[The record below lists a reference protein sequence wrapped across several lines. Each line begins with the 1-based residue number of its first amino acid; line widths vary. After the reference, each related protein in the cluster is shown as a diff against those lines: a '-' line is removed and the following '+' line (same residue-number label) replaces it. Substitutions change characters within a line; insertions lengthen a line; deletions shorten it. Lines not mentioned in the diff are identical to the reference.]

1 MNFYAILAGG
11 ALAILAITE
20 ILVSRQK
27 ALMKK
32 QFLDEL
38 AENDA
43 KNQENSDSPNHKKSG
58 N

>member
-27 ALMKK
+27 TLMKK
-32 QFLDEL
+32 QFLEEL
-38 AENDA
+38 SSGESQNRE
-43 KNQENSDSPNHKKSG
+43 KSDSPPHNKSR

>member
-32 QFLDEL
+32 QFLEEL
-38 AENDA
+38 AKSDA
-43 KNQENSDSPNHKKSG
+43 KTRENSDSRTQNKSG